1 MERSPARRGID
12 RPFGGNRPCM
22 NTNVLSTGGRGA
34 ARRAAN
40 STAVAAGA
48 RAGFVA
54 RGVIYL
60 LVGALALRIAF
71 SDSGGQ
77 QADRGGAV
85 AEIAGQP
92 FGGVLL
98 WALGVAL
105 AGMALW
111 RLSEALFGQAGPD
124 GDKPGKRAMAA
135 GRFLFYG
142 FVSYSVLSYAV
153 GDQGSGSGSS
163 DRQTDDVTAKALQW
177 TGGQW
182 IVGIAGAAVVGAG
195 LWIAFR
201 AVTRT
206 YHKHL
211 KMSGMTKRVRRAV
224 DFTGVFGGGVRGI
237 VFATA
242 GGFAVA
248 AAVRHEPGRAKGMDD
263 TLRSFTDTPAGP
275 WLLVLV
281 AFGLAAFGV
290 FSWANARWRKV

>member
-1 MERSPARRGID
+1 M
-12 RPFGGNRPCM
+12 
-22 NTNVLSTGGRGA
+22 
-34 ARRAAN
+34 
-40 STAVAAGA
+40 AAGA

-60 LVGALALRIAF
+60 LVGVLALRIAF

-77 QADRGGAV
+77 QADRGGAI

-111 RLSEALFGQAGPD
+111 RLSEAFFGQAGPD

-142 FVSYSVLSYAV
+142 FVSYSVLSYAA

-211 KMSGMTKRVRRAV
+211 KMSEMTQRVRRAV

-281 AFGLAAFGV
+281 ALGLAAFGV